1 MRTFR
6 TTSVPGPRDRQRRR
20 LLIGA
25 GALGVA
31 ATAGIMPAAAAEWP
45 ERPIRLVVAFPPGGS
60 TDMAARVL
68 AERLSDALKQP
79 VIVENKP
86 GASGNIGAELVARAQ
101 PDGYTLLMAATSFAT
116 APAFFP
122 NLSWSPTR
130 DFAPVSMVASVPIIV
145 AVNPDLPVKS
155 IAELISHSRRNPGKL
170 IMASP
175 GAATLTRLSGEMF
188 RMQSGIEWTTVHY
201 KGGVPA
207 VQDMLSGIAHVMF
220 ANASDVMAYVKA
232 GRLRALAVTTANRS
246 EVVPDLPT
254 VAESGLPGFDVSTW
268 QAVVA
273 PAATPAPIVERLH
286 AEIARIMAQP
296 AVKEK
301 FHSFGTDVAFAT
313 PQELG
318 KFLEA
323 EVRKIGAIAEKVG
336 TKD

>member
-68 AERLSDALKQP
+68 AERLGDALKQP

-155 IAELISHSRRNPGKL
+155 IAELISHSRQNPGKL

-296 AVKEK
+296 AVKDK

>member
-1 MRTFR
+1 MSATLVRMIASAI
-6 TTSVPGPRDRQRRR
+6 TSAILCGQ
-20 LLIGA
+20 
-25 GALGVA
+25 
-31 ATAGIMPAAAAEWP
+31 AAAQGYP
-45 ERPIRLVVAFPPGGS
+45 ERPIRMIVANTPGTIADTLGRL
-60 TDMAARVL
+60 MAEEMSRDL
-68 AERLSDALKQP
+68 GQP

-155 IAELISHSRRNPGKL
+155 IAELISHSRQNPGKL

-296 AVKEK
+296 AVKDK

>member
-1 MRTFR
+1 
-6 TTSVPGPRDRQRRR
+6 
-20 LLIGA
+20 
-25 GALGVA
+25 
-31 ATAGIMPAAAAEWP
+31 MPAAAAEWP

-155 IAELISHSRRNPGKL
+155 IAELISHSRQNPGKL

-296 AVKEK
+296 AVKDK